1 MKKLFFLFCCLV
13 FAVQMYS
20 QSMAEKLKTAA
31 NILQKDTSL
40 AHAILSLYVAD
51 SKTGRQ
57 IFALNGETGL
67 APASTQKIFT
77 AIAAFDMLG
86 KNFSYTTDAM
96 YSGEIRDKILN
107 GNLIIKGY
115 GDPAFGSWRY
125 ADTKPEFIAN
135 EFITALRK
143 EGIEKINGDIIIDN
157 SAFDYQPLPGG
168 WIWDD
173 IGNYYGAGTWAVNWR
188 ENQYDMLLK
197 PGKKYGDTTGLMETR
212 PELVNTRF
220 KNFITTAGQNADDNG
235 YIYLS
240 PYAADGFTQGSVPSK
255 GSVFTIS
262 GSMPDPAE
270 QLKYELKNMLAENGI
285 TVSGN
290 HMQNKGNVKTFYPH
304 YSPSL
309 DSIIYWFLQKSIN
322 LYGEALLKTMAYRKN
337 NFGSTANGIELLK
350 NFWQQQGIE
359 PAALNIGDGSGLS
372 PQNRVTT
379 HALVQAMLYAK
390 MQPWFS
396 SFYNALPVYNGIKM
410 KSGSINSVKAY
421 TGYYTSAAGMEYTF
435 AIIVNN
441 YSCSDGAVIK
451 KLYNVLD
458 KMK

>member
-1 MKKLFFLFCCLV
+1 MKKLFFLFPCMMI
-13 FAVQMYS
+13 AVQMYS
-20 QSMAEKLKTAA
+20 QSIAEKLKTAT

-51 SKTGRQ
+51 SKTGKQ
-57 IFALNGETGL
+57 VFALNEETGL

-77 AIAAFDMLG
+77 AIAAYDMLG
-86 KNFSYTTDAM
+86 KNFSYPTTVS
-96 YSGEIRDKILN
+96 YSGEIKNHELN
-107 GNLIIKGY
+107 GSLIIKGF
-115 GDPAFGSWRY
+115 GDPTLGSWRY
-125 ADTKPEFIAN
+125 ANTKPEQVAN
-135 EFITALRK
+135 GLMTALKK

-157 SAFDYQPLPGG
+157 SAFEYQPLPGG

-188 ENQYDMLLK
+188 ENQYDMLLR
-197 PGKKYGDTTGLMETR
+197 PGKKYGDTTELMETR
-212 PELVNTRF
+212 PVLANSSF

-240 PYAADGFTQGSVPSK
+240 PYATSGFTQGSIPSK

-262 GSMPDPAE
+262 GSIPDPAE
-270 QLKYELKNMLAENGI
+270 QLKFELKNMLKENGI
-285 TVSGN
+285 VVNGDTSFN
-290 HMQNKGNVKTFYPH
+290 QNNIKTFYTY

-309 DSIIYWFLQKSIN
+309 DSIIYFFLQKSIN
-322 LYGEALLKTMAYRKN
+322 LYGEALLKTMAYNKN
-337 NFGSTANGIELLK
+337 NSGSTTGGVDVLK
-350 NFWQQQGIE
+350 NFWLQHDIE
-359 PAALNIGDGSGLS
+359 NSALNIGDGSGLS

-379 HALVQAMLYAK
+379 HAMVQAMLYAK
-390 MQPWFS
+390 KQEWFS

-410 KSGSINSVKAY
+410 KSGSISNVKAY
-421 TGYYTSAAGMEYTF
+421 TGYYSSSSGQDYTF

-451 KLYNVLD
+451 KLYSVLD
-458 KMK
+458 KMR